1 MSLKP
6 VLPGNLVQVPS
17 QSSGGGSGGLPQWTF
32 LAGSGP
38 PADGQFVLDNA
49 DPSAAT
55 KLTISYYPK
64 GNIPSDLSIYNVLSL
79 MPCPGTGVLLTDS
92 AGKTIGFPLISNQGV
107 GETIEF
113 NLGSPVSADSTAL
126 SGDYSLSFFPC
137 GYPDFG
143 GLLSAS
149 GITPIMESNSTI
161 SNSLGGNI
169 ANSHGILTGVTP
181 AT

>member
-1 MSLKP
+1 
-6 VLPGNLVQVPS
+6 
-17 QSSGGGSGGLPQWTF
+17 
-32 LAGSGP
+32 LAGVGP
-38 PADGQFVLDNA
+38 PTDGQFVLDNA

-79 MPCPGTGVLLTDS
+79 MPTPGTGVLLTNS
-92 AGKTIGFPLISNQGV
+92 AGKTIGFPLISNTGV

-137 GYPDFG
+137 QQVSFST
-143 GLLSAS
+143 LLSANS
-149 GITPIMESNSTI
+149 ISPPMSSSFPISDTLGGTI
-161 SNSLGGNI
+161 SNDR
-169 ANSHGILTGVTP
+169 GILTNVIP
-181 AT
+181 AS